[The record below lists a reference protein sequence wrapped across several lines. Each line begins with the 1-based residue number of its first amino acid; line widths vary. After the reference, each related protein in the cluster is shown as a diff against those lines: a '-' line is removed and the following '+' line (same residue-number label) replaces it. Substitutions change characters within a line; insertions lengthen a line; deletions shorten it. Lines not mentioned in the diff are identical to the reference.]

1 MKKYCI
7 RKRDAKRTVR
17 KVFEYQEFDSA
28 VRLSYR
34 GILDGIMSMD
44 YFKENYV
51 EVKDP
56 FTLSAEKLWDD
67 I

>member
-28 VRLSYR
+28 IRLSYR
-34 GILDGIMSMD
+34 GILDGIMSIE
-44 YFKENYV
+44 YFKDNFV
-51 EVKDP
+51 EVKG
-56 FTLSAEKLWDD
+56 
-67 I
+67 

>member
-7 RKRDAKRTVR
+7 RKRDSKRTVR
-17 KVFEYQEFDSA
+17 KVFEYQEFDYA

-44 YFKENYV
+44 YFKDNFT
-51 EVKDP
+51 EVKG
-56 FTLSAEKLWDD
+56 
-67 I
+67 